1 MGMKISEFEVKHSD
15 RQGWEEVSE
24 RIVMQ
29 RLQESH
35 AFVTPAI
42 SQMIQ
47 GKYAHTPH
55 GIFRMKRESA

>member
-1 MGMKISEFEVKHSD
+1 MEMKISEFEVKHFDGQS
-15 RQGWEEVSE
+15 WEEVSE

-29 RLQESH
+29 RLQETYSL
-35 AFVTPAI
+35 VTPAI

-55 GIFRMKRESA
+55 GIFRMKKESV